1 MDRKLALLTCLG
13 ATLFMTGLIWFVQ
26 AVHYPLFGRV
36 GAGDFGRFH
45 AEHVRRTTRV
55 VLVPMVLELAGAAWL
70 VARPPAGVGRGL
82 AGAGLAAA
90 GLAWAS
96 TALVQ
101 VPLHGRLAA
110 GFDSAAAAALVRTN
124 AARVAAWTLH
134 AAILLIMAA
143 RAIP

>member
-13 ATLFMTGLIWFVQ
+13 ATLYMTGLIWFVQ
-26 AVHYPLFGRV
+26 VVHYPLLGRV
-36 GAGDFGRFH
+36 SAADFGRFH

-82 AGAGLAAA
+82 AAAGLAAA

-101 VPLHGRLAA
+101 VPLHRRLAE
-110 GFDSAAAAALVRTN
+110 GFDPAAVVALVRTN
-124 AARVAAWTLH
+124 AARTAAWSLH
-134 AAILLIMAA
+134 AAIVLAMAA